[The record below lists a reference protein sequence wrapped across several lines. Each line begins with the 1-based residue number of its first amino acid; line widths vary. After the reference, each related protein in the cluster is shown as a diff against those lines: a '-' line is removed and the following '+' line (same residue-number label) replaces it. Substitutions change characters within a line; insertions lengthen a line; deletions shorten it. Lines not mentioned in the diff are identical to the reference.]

1 MSKLKKFSKLLLI
14 VSLILCGMIGILFMG
29 GAALADGSETPPV
42 GEITDNS
49 DNSDDTEE
57 NGLQDLIDSF
67 LVQLKEKYGDDYERY
82 YNAILEEWGSVE
94 AYLLSLA
101 ENGTIPDVAADGW
114 TKFVIWLGEYAP
126 IWGSILAV
134 TALIIVIMFGKKALK
149 KVTGFVT
156 NTGSKFKTLFAE
168 LNKMENVQIAQN
180 RALEKLLGENQR
192 YAEQRQDLEKTVEE
206 IKDDGE
212 V

>member
-1 MSKLKKFSKLLLI
+1 MSKIKKFSKLLLI
-14 VSLILCGMIGILFMG
+14 VSLILCCAIGVLFMG
-29 GAALADGSETPPV
+29 GASLADGSETPSAD
-42 GEITDNS
+42 EITSEVDNS
-49 DNSDDTEE
+49 DEAEE

-82 YNAILEEWGSVE
+82 YNAILEEWGSIE

-101 ENGTIPDVAADGW
+101 ENGTISDVAADGW
-114 TKFVIWLGEYAP
+114 SKFVKWLGEYAP
-126 IWGSILAV
+126 IWGSVLAV

>member
-1 MSKLKKFSKLLLI
+1 MSKIKKFSKLLLI
-14 VSLILCGMIGILFMG
+14 VSLILCCAIGVLFMG
-29 GAALADGSETPPV
+29 GAALAEDAETHV
-42 GEITDNS
+42 TDEIGGEEDKA
-49 DNSDDTEE
+49 DEYD
-57 NGLQDLIDSF
+57 NGLQDLVDDF
-67 LVQLKEKYGDDYERY
+67 LAGLKEKYGDEYETY
-82 YNAILEEWGSVE
+82 YNAILAEWGSIE

-101 ENGTIPDVAADGW
+101 ENGTIPDVATDGW
-114 TKFVIWLGEYAP
+114 TKFVKWLGEYAP
-126 IWGSILAV
+126 IWGSVLAV

-180 RALEKLLGENQR
+180 RALEKLLGENER
-192 YAEQRQDLEKTVEE
+192 YAEQRQDLVKTVEE

>member
-29 GAALADGSETPPV
+29 GAALAEAAETPV
-42 GEITDNS
+42 TDEIGGENDKADEKGDN
-49 DNSDDTEE
+49 D
-57 NGLQDLIDSF
+57 LQVLVDGF
-67 LVQLKEKYGDDYERY
+67 LAGLKEKYGDKYETY
-82 YNAILEEWGSVE
+82 YNTILEEWGSVE

-114 TKFVIWLGEYAP
+114 TKFVKWLGEYAP
-126 IWGSILAV
+126 IWGSVLAV